1 MTTVSD
7 RVRSVVAAVGCA
19 AAVLAASAVGA
30 SFRPGLWYDA
40 LAKPPWTPPDWVF
53 APVWT
58 ALYVAIAVAGWLI
71 FTRPTGAAV
80 RSLWVLQLILN
91 AAWSWLF
98 FGLNRPVLALID
110 IVLLLGCLAA
120 LVGLLAV
127 RQRLAFWLLLP
138 YALWVGYA
146 FSLNAGIVWMQAQ

>member
-1 MTTVSD
+1 
-7 RVRSVVAAVGCA
+7 
-19 AAVLAASAVGA
+19 
-30 SFRPGLWYDA
+30 
-40 LAKPPWTPPDWVF
+40 VF